1 METRRKIKL
10 LVSLLLIALLFSA
23 VAFPSYAWMRE
34 NVRTARIRHN
44 SRMSPIIFI
53 PGSSAT
59 QDRFDDL
66 ISELN
71 SAQKNHS
78 QLKITVQEDGTMKT
92 TGKIQ
97 QSDSQPFIVVGF
109 ENNKDGYD
117 NIKKQA
123 VWFNKA
129 MDYLVNKYHFNHFSG
144 IGHSN
149 GGLIY
154 TLYLE
159 KYFDSDSLTI
169 NSLMTIASPFNFSEK
184 NINKRTQMLADLID
198 DKAALPKNLTMYSI
212 AGTEDYS
219 DDGTVPF
226 QSVEA
231 GKYIYQNQVKHYT
244 EITVTGVDSSHS
256 DLPQNQQIVQLIEQ
270 YILKDPNNNRNPRN
284 NPSS

>member
-129 MDYLVNKYHFNHFSG
+129 MDYLVSKYHFNHFSG

-169 NSLMTIASPFNFSEK
+169 NSLMTIATPFNFSEK